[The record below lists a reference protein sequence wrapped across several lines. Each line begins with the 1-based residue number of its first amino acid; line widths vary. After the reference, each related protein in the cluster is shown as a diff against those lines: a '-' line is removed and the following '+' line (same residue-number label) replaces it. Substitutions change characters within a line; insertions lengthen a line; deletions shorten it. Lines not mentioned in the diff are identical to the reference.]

1 MTDSPRAKAKARLRE
16 FLNGVGL
23 PSGLLES
30 VLQSY
35 ESLDSRLWLLDN
47 SSAMKVRD
55 SHVARSSR
63 RTKLGSN
70 DGAIER
76 LDNVSRWEELYEW

>member
-1 MTDSPRAKAKARLRE
+1 MTDSRAKAPLRE

-55 SHVARSSR
+55 SHVTRSSH

>member
-1 MTDSPRAKAKARLRE
+1 MTDSRAKAPLRE
-16 FLNGVGL
+16 FLNSVGL

-63 RTKLGSN
+63 RTKLV
-70 DGAIER
+70 GAIER
-76 LDNVSRWEELYEW
+76 MDNVSRWEELYEW

>member
-1 MTDSPRAKAKARLRE
+1 MTNSSPRAKAPLRE
-16 FLNGVGL
+16 FLKGEGL
-23 PSGLLES
+23 PPGLLES
-30 VLQSY
+30 VVQSY

-63 RTKLGSN
+63 QAKLGV
-70 DGAIER
+70 IER
-76 LDNVSRWEELYEW
+76 LDNVSRWEELYQW

>member
-1 MTDSPRAKAKARLRE
+1 MTDSPRAKAPLRE

-63 RTKLGSN
+63 RTKLGTN
-70 DGAIER
+70 VGAIER
-76 LDNVSRWEELYEW
+76 MDNVSRWEELYEW